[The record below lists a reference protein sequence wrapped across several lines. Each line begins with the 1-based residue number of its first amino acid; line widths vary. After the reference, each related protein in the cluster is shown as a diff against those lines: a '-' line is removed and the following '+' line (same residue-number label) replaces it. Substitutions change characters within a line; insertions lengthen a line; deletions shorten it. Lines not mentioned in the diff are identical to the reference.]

1 MHASHRTVPTQLT
14 QVVDRV
20 LESTRTRDEGD
31 AMDEARA
38 MAMTGMD
45 GCERYGIMQSEQR
58 EIRTHTVGTSE
69 REVGRGCLTNTVTK
83 REGEGGPIC
92 LVSTRPDAARFI
104 CKECGYDEY
113 AKSREC
119 KFRNAE
125 RNERVW

>member
-1 MHASHRTVPTQLT
+1 
-14 QVVDRV
+14 
-20 LESTRTRDEGD
+20 
-31 AMDEARA
+31 MDEAMAR
-38 MAMTGMD
+38 AMTGTD
-45 GCERYGIMQSEQR
+45 GGERYRTMQSEQR

-69 REVGRGCLTNTVTK
+69 REVGRGCHTTTVTK

-113 AKSREC
+113 AESREC

-125 RNERVW
+125 RNGRVW